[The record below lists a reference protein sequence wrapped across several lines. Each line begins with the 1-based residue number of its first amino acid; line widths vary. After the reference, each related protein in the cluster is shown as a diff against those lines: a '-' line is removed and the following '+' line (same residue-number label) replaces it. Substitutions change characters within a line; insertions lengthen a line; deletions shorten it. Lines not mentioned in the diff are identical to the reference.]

1 LFATSKPHMYVQTL
15 IRFMKKVTTAI
26 PSSMN
31 VGQSVAGVTHGCTF
45 PAMIMFFVR
54 KYLASVYERSPIVP
68 ALITSERDR
77 VTNRRIRIRF
87 LYAWDMDQYG
97 PIPGSK
103 NENKRKCGLGTTT
116 YQVLFLEACEVFRVL

>member
-1 LFATSKPHMYVQTL
+1 MFAASTPHMYAQTL
-15 IRFMKKVTTAI
+15 IRFMKKVNTAI

-45 PAMIMFFVR
+45 PAMILFLVR
-54 KYLASVYERSPIVP
+54 KYRASVKERMPIMP

-87 LYAWDMDQYG
+87 LYAWLMDQYRNYNWSG
-97 PIPGSK
+97 RK
-103 NENKRKCGLGTTT
+103 N
-116 YQVLFLEACEVFRVL
+116 